1 MASPLA
7 TALLQAQAGG
17 SPPPPF
23 RSQVA
28 PTDVERAYADYNNA
42 MEQAYQAKVQ
52 QQNALWGGLASLGG
66 AALLGF
72 GGIGGLGGALG
83 GGGALFGS
91 SPSFGGG
98 NLFSGDAYG
107 GSAFNPLPGLT
118 AADYG

>member
-66 AALLGF
+66 AAILGPLAGPLAGLM
-72 GGIGGLGGALG
+72 GGGAGALG
-83 GGGALFGS
+83 TAL
-91 SPSFGGG
+91 
-98 NLFSGDAYG
+98 AA
-107 GSAFNPLPGLT
+107 GSAIPGAFGPTSVGGPTGPTPLV
-118 AADYG
+118 